1 MGTPD
6 NSVGSS
12 AARRA
17 SVSTSLPSTSTTT
30 APASTNA
37 GKAGA
42 KAGDLPYSQAGGKV
56 SKPGGVVAAQDPY
69 SQQNFKQYGAAPS
82 QAHISPRHARSP
94 GQPSLSPHSPL
105 TSSSAHR
112 SPHSSSTLQ
121 VPPGTRPLAT
131 ASAQRGTNVAVSKR
145 TRFALQ
151 VQKPTG
157 EEGTE
162 GGSKESTV
170 SGMDLG
176 VLPSSTAGPGGGLRS
191 PRGGGR
197 GARRSRSPTAR
208 GGRGAGREGGM
219 DGAQSQALD
228 GMGRAGRGG
237 GKGRGQAVKGAQPSL
252 STDDDTLVNTLQ
264 RDYIQRGKS
273 RWVASC
279 NICLH
284 SQDEL
289 LRFAWV
295 SIHLKITKSL
305 LFSL

>member
-1 MGTPD
+1 M
-6 NSVGSS
+6 
-12 AARRA
+12 
-17 SVSTSLPSTSTTT
+17 
-30 APASTNA
+30 
-37 GKAGA
+37 
-42 KAGDLPYSQAGGKV
+42 
-56 SKPGGVVAAQDPY
+56 
-69 SQQNFKQYGAAPS
+69 
-82 QAHISPRHARSP
+82 
-94 GQPSLSPHSPL
+94 
-105 TSSSAHR
+105 
-112 SPHSSSTLQ
+112 
-121 VPPGTRPLAT
+121 PPGTRPHT

-176 VLPSSTAGPGGGLRS
+176 VSPSTANPGGGLRS

-208 GGRGAGREGGM
+208 GGRGAGREGGL
-219 DGAQSQALD
+219 DGTQPQD

-237 GKGRGQAVKGAQPSL
+237 GRGRTQAGKGAPSL

-273 RWVASC
+273 RWVG
-279 NICLH
+279 NYY
-284 SQDEL
+284 
-289 LRFAWV
+289 
-295 SIHLKITKSL
+295 IHLKTNSL
-305 LFSL
+305 DHLGPIGCLSS

>member
-1 MGTPD
+1 MAGTPD
-6 NSVGSS
+6 TVVSGGIT
-12 AARRA
+12 AAATRRA
-17 SVSTSLPSTSTTT
+17 SVSTSQLPSTTAAPTST
-30 APASTNA
+30 AAN
-37 GKAGA
+37 KVGA
-42 KAGDLPYSQAGGKV
+42 KAVDLPYSQAGKV
-56 SKPGGVVAAQDPY
+56 SKPGGGVAAQDPY

-105 TSSSAHR
+105 ASSSAHR

-121 VPPGTRPLAT
+121 VPPGTRPLT

-176 VLPSSTAGPGGGLRS
+176 VSPSTANNPGGGLRS

-208 GGRGAGREGGM
+208 GGRGAGREGGL
-219 DGAQSQALD
+219 DGAGAQALE
-228 GMGRAGRGG
+228 GIGRAGRGG
-237 GKGRGQAVKGAQPSL
+237 GKGRAQAGKGAPSL

-273 RWVASC
+273 R
-279 NICLH
+279 
-284 SQDEL
+284 
-289 LRFAWV
+289 
-295 SIHLKITKSL
+295 
-305 LFSL
+305 

>member
-1 MGTPD
+1 MA
-6 NSVGSS
+6 NSDTGVSGGS
-12 AARRA
+12 AGATRRA
-17 SVSTSLPSTSTTT
+17 SVSTSQLPSTSTTT
-30 APASTNA
+30 APTSTAANKV
-37 GKAGA
+37 GTKAV
-42 KAGDLPYSQAGGKV
+42 DLPYSQAGKV
-56 SKPGGVVAAQDPY
+56 SKPGGGVAAQDPY

-94 GQPSLSPHSPL
+94 AAQPSLSPHSPL
-105 TSSSAHR
+105 ASSSAHR

-121 VPPGTRPLAT
+121 VPPGTRPLT

-157 EEGTE
+157 EEGTD

-176 VLPSSTAGPGGGLRS
+176 VSPSTASNPGGGLRS

-208 GGRGAGREGGM
+208 GGRGAGREGGL
-219 DGAQSQALD
+219 DGATPQALE

-237 GKGRGQAVKGAQPSL
+237 GKGRAQAGKGAPSL

-273 RWVASC
+273 R
-279 NICLH
+279 
-284 SQDEL
+284 
-289 LRFAWV
+289 
-295 SIHLKITKSL
+295 
-305 LFSL
+305 